1 MLKAIIGGLTAA
13 LILAAPVSAAPKDPN
28 KLFADSKVVVRDRF
42 SVEVSGKGPDVVLIP
57 GLTSGRATW
66 KASAE
71 RLRATHRVHLIQIA
85 GFAGEPARANATGD
99 VFVPT
104 AEAIDAYL
112 VERKLGP
119 VTVVG
124 HSLGGSMA
132 LYLAQQH
139 PEHVKAVM
147 VVDSMPF
154 LAQMFGG
161 ARMTPE
167 TAKPM
172 ATAMRD
178 GMAQGGES
186 YAAGVKRQ
194 IAQMATADADKQ
206 LITDWGLASDP
217 SVAGRAMYDLLL
229 LDQRP
234 GLPQTKVPLTVIYP
248 DNAPVGAKAGMMDG
262 YYAAAYK
269 AAPAVTLKRVDA
281 SLHFVMLDQPQVFA
295 AALDDFLGRP

>member
-1 MLKAIIGGLTAA
+1 MLKALLGGLTAA
-13 LILAAPVSAAPKDPN
+13 MILAAPATATPKDPN
-28 KLFADSKVVVRDRF
+28 KLFSDSKIVVRDRF
-42 SVEVSGKGPDVVLIP
+42 SVEVAGKGPDIVFIP

-66 KASAE
+66 KASAD

-85 GFAGEPARANATGD
+85 GFAGEPARANKDGD

-112 VERKLGP
+112 VDRKLGP

-132 LYLAQQH
+132 LYLAQKH
-139 PEHVKAVM
+139 PEHVKRVM

-161 ARMTPE
+161 AQMTPE
-167 TAKPM
+167 SAKPM

-178 GMAQGGES
+178 GMAQGGET
-186 YAAGVKRQ
+186 YAAGLKRQ
-194 IAQMATADADKQ
+194 IGQMAKGDADKQ
-206 LITDWGLASDP
+206 MITDWGLTSDP
-217 SVAGRAMYDLLL
+217 TVAGRAMYDLLL

-234 GLPQTKVPLTVIYP
+234 GLSQTKVPLTVVYP
-248 DNAPVGAKAGMMDG
+248 DNAPAGAKAGMMDG
-262 YYAAAYK
+262 YYAGAYK
-269 AAPAVTLKRVDA
+269 PAPAVTLKRVDA
-281 SLHFVMLDQPQVFA
+281 SLHFVMLDQPQAFA
-295 AALDDFLGRP
+295 EALDAFLSQP